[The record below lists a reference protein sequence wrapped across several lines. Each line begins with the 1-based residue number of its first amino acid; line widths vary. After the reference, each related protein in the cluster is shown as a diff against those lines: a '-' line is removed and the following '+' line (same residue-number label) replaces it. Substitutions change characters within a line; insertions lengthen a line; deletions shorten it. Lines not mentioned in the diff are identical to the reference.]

1 MINRDIIDTDKKTP
15 AENLGQLVKS
25 TCIGFTVAMIAF
37 LALGTCFADDT
48 AKQGINY
55 CWSILAACV
64 TVPALQFVF
73 FTPAVIRQMA
83 YPARLALFDV
93 CLYAALCALAFVF
106 AWVPVNNPGGVGYLH
121 GCLSRHPGGPHSCFQ
136 RQAEPRDPR
145 IERQAR
151 GIPQEQGDGIRV

>member
-37 LALGTCFADDT
+37 LALGTCFADGT

-64 TVPALQFVF
+64 AVTALQFVF
-73 FTPAVIRQMA
+73 FTPAVIKRMA
-83 YPARLALFDV
+83 YTARLVLFSV
-93 CLYAALCALAFVF
+93 CLYAALCELAVF
-106 AWVPVNNPGGVGYLH
+106 LGWFPLSDPGAWVTFTVVYLAILAVLTLLFNAK
-121 GCLSRHPGGPHSCFQ
+121 LSRET
-136 RQAEPRDPR
+136 RELNDRLAEYRKSR
-145 IERQAR
+145 ET
-151 GIPQEQGDGIRV
+151 E

>member
-55 CWSILAACV
+55 
-64 TVPALQFVF
+64 
-73 FTPAVIRQMA
+73 
-83 YPARLALFDV
+83 
-93 CLYAALCALAFVF
+93 
-106 AWVPVNNPGGVGYLH
+106 
-121 GCLSRHPGGPHSCFQ
+121 
-136 RQAEPRDPR
+136 
-145 IERQAR
+145 
-151 GIPQEQGDGIRV
+151 